1 MRISASLQSTSQPLA
16 QAFYQPQTVDM
27 WGRLNV
33 KQSHGDEVF
42 LWPTDLDCSRPWLFT
57 VISWCCVYREIF
69 LWNLQAVSQPF
80 TCSRSSC
87 LLPLAHCSL
96 LHSLWWCVT
105 SGPQLTQCCAH
116 CAGGI
121 PQWHSCKCSHES
133 QFMVTTL
140 CFNFPWE
147 LWPDSGPEPVRKLE
161 NCFQVLSVK
170 IKNTCWALRRK
181 KAISLGGLESLEE
194 VFLPPSLPPALKW

>member
-1 MRISASLQSTSQPLA
+1 MWSSQMEMKSS
-16 QAFYQPQTVDM
+16 FDSQTWIVQ
-27 WGRLNV
+27 G
-33 KQSHGDEVF
+33 Q
-42 LWPTDLDCSRPWLFT
+42 DCSQLSCGVLCT
-57 VISWCCVYREIF
+57 GGVSCHV
-69 LWNLQAVSQPF
+69 LQAVSQPF

-87 LLPLAHCSL
+87 LLPSADFNLMQI
-96 LHSLWWCVT
+96 LWWCVT
-105 SGPQLTQCCAH
+105 GGPQLTLCCAH
-116 CAGGI
+116 SAGGI
-121 PQWHSCKCSHES
+121 PQWHSCKCNHES

-147 LWPDSGPEPVRKLE
+147 LWPDSGLEPVRKLE

-181 KAISLGGLESLEE
+181 KTISLGGLESLEE